1 MHATPPGLALRLSS
15 LFELDSLGARGRAR
29 GMEVQV
35 SGRRI
40 DVGDALQTRITGE
53 LNAALG
59 RYFERGGIKAE
70 VMVGRDAHEFTVECV
85 VRLAS
90 GQLLESQG
98 AGLDAHAAFAA
109 ALDKFEKRVRRYK
122 RKLKN
127 HHRPSPRSSGEST
140 PA

>member
-1 MHATPPGLALRLSS
+1 M
-15 LFELDSLGARGRAR
+15 D
-29 GMEVQV
+29 VQV

-40 DVGDALQTRITGE
+40 DVGDALQTHITSG
-53 LNAALG
+53 LNAALDK
-59 RYFERGGIKAE
+59 YFERGGIKAE
-70 VMVGRDAHEFTVECV
+70 VMVGKEAHEFTVECV

-98 AGLDAHAAFAA
+98 AGLDAHAAFAS

-127 HHRPSPRSSGEST
+127 HHRPSPRAADGSVL
-140 PA
+140 A

>member
-1 MHATPPGLALRLSS
+1 M
-15 LFELDSLGARGRAR
+15 D
-29 GMEVQV
+29 VQV

-40 DVGDALQTRITGE
+40 DVGDALQTRITDE
-53 LNAALG
+53 LNAAIG
-59 RYFERGGIKAE
+59 KYFERGGIKAE
-70 VMVGRDAHEFTVECV
+70 VMVGREAHEFSVECV

-127 HHRPSPRSSGEST
+127 HRRPTPRAMDEST